1 MIINKK
7 NSDIRFEEMLSRL
20 KELDCRITSQR
31 IFLLRMIAA
40 SEGHPGAIQLYE
52 NLRALFPTVSLAMVY
67 KTIALLKQQGEVLEI
82 DLHGQ
87 SRYDGNK
94 PYPHP
99 HLICTQCNQII
110 DGDQLPALARIEQQ
124 IMETYGFQ
132 VSHQNQVFYG
142 VCPDCMAGA
151 DLTINRNQKS

>member
-1 MIINKK
+1 MIINKQ
-7 NSDIRFEEMLSRL
+7 NSEIRFKEMLSKL
-20 KELDCRITSQR
+20 KEIDCRITSQR

-52 NLRALFPTVSLAMVY
+52 NLRSMFPTVSLGMVY

-110 DGDQLPALARIEQQ
+110 DGDQLPVLATIEKQ
-124 IMETYGFQ
+124 ILETYGFQ

-142 VCPDCMAGA
+142 VCPDCVAGA
-151 DLTINRNQKS
+151 DLPVKRKLNS

>member
-1 MIINKK
+1 MIVNKT
-7 NSDIRFEEMLSRL
+7 NPEVRFNEMVSRL

-31 IFLLRMIAA
+31 IYLLRMIAA
-40 SEGHPGAIQLYE
+40 SEEHPGAIQLYE
-52 NLRALFPTVSLAMVY
+52 RLRVMFPTVSLAMVY
-67 KTIALLKQQGEVLEI
+67 KTIALLKQQGEVVEI

-110 DGDQLPALARIEQQ
+110 DGDQIPALTTIEQQ

-142 VCPDCMAGA
+142 VCPECLAES
-151 DLTINRNQKS
+151 DLAVNRNQKS

>member
-1 MIINKK
+1 MIINK
-7 NSDIRFEEMLSRL
+7 NNPETRFNEMLSRL
-20 KELDCRITSQR
+20 KELGCRITSQR
-31 IFLLRMIAA
+31 IFLLRMIAS

-52 NLRALFPTVSLAMVY
+52 DLRATFPTVSLAMVY
-67 KTIALLKQQGEVLEI
+67 KTLTLLKQQGEVLEI

-87 SRYDGNK
+87 SRYDGYK

-99 HLICTQCNQII
+99 HLICSHCNKII
-110 DGDQLPALARIEQQ
+110 DGDQLPALETIEKQ

-142 VCPDCMAGA
+142 LCPDCVAGVHF
-151 DLTINRNQKS
+151 TVSQKKNS